1 MPQEGP
7 DRKTKVAGSYAIFQ
21 MATAA
26 LPQAVFAGILGL
38 INTLR
43 GPPVTTVSV

>member
-1 MPQEGP
+1 MIQIN
-7 DRKTKVAGSYAIFQ
+7 AGFVRGADQ
-21 MATAA
+21 MAAAA

-43 GPPVTTVSV
+43 GPSVTTVSV